1 MARGRAAAQG
11 LNKIFRRRHAPKVRR
26 RGGTPQTGPPP
37 HRQGPAAGRH
47 GGAGNGES
55 MRSGSSPP
63 RPATLT
69 DHVRPAAGPPLTG
82 VFGAWCPGGLAQ
94 GKPIG
99 LRCRKPIGFTLEMD
113 MTSLKDSVALVTGGS
128 RGLGRALVQALYERG
143 AAKVYATARDPRT
156 VTHPDAVPL
165 ALEVTDP
172 DSVRAAAARAEDV
185 TVLINNAGISLKA
198 RSFLDSPVEDIRR
211 EFETNFYG
219 PLLVTRAFVPVL
231 ERNGGGH
238 LLNVHSVLS
247 WLGVAGSYSATKAA
261 LWSQTNTLRLELQPR
276 GIAVTG
282 LHVGYID
289 TDMAAGIDAPK
300 STPGD
305 VAGLALDGIE
315 AGAHEVLADDLS
327 REVKAGLSADLA
339 VLYPQLAG

>member
-1 MARGRAAAQG
+1 
-11 LNKIFRRRHAPKVRR
+11 
-26 RGGTPQTGPPP
+26 
-37 HRQGPAAGRH
+37 
-47 GGAGNGES
+47 
-55 MRSGSSPP
+55 
-63 RPATLT
+63 
-69 DHVRPAAGPPLTG
+69 
-82 VFGAWCPGGLAQ
+82 
-94 GKPIG
+94 
-99 LRCRKPIGFTLEMD
+99 
-113 MTSLKDSVALVTGGS
+113 MTSIKNAVVLVTGGS
-128 RGLGRALVQALYERG
+128 RGLGKALVEELYTRG

-172 DSVRAAAARAEDV
+172 ASVRAAAAQAQDV
-185 TVLINNAGISLKA
+185 TVLINNAGISLGA
-198 RSFLDSPVEDIRR
+198 SSFLDSPVDDVRR

-261 LWSQTNTLRLELQPR
+261 LWSQTNTLRLELLPR
-276 GIAVTG
+276 GITVTG

-289 TDMAAGIDAPK
+289 TDMAADVDAPK

-305 VAGLALDGIE
+305 VAALALDGIE
-315 AGAHEVLADDLS
+315 AGAYEVLADDRTRS
-327 REVKAGLSADLA
+327 VKAGLSADLT